1 MSEPLFLSAEEIQ
14 TLTGIAKGR
23 GGKTREQLQCD
34 WLRLNGIAHKVN
46 ARGAPVVYRSQFV
59 GAAPVK
65 EEKPSWKPQVLK
77 AA

>member
-1 MSEPLFLSAEEIQ
+1 MSEPLFLSAEEVQ

-23 GGKTREQLQCD
+23 AGHTREQLQCE

-46 ARGAPVVYRSQFV
+46 ARGSPVVYRSQFT
-59 GAAPVK
+59 GAAPIK
-65 EEKPSWKPQVLK
+65 EEKTGWKPQLLK